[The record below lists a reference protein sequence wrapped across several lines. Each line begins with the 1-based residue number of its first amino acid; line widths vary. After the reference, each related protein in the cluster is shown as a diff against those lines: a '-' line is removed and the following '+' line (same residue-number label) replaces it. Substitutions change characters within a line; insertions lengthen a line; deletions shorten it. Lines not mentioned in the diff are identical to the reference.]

1 MHDALSRD
9 TAAEESQEI
18 SRKSSVSS
26 QKEAV
31 PAISSLLG
39 PQVANWPYSETSLI
53 HALELKVEQ
62 EKTKQQ
68 YYKLENVNRSID
80 LVKTA
85 LEAQVPGH
93 FIPLLFKYMVNED
106 AKHDVLGEIG
116 NWGPAGPTRNAAG
129 AMPVAEARTKAPV
142 GYRFPPETHILAPEE
157 GTPVRAVAR
166 SPTVKN
172 ERRKTRSPA
181 RSSTADD
188 RDRALSKLA
197 QDNEGER
204 KLRSAFL
211 APAPLHGSR
220 GHRRNI
226 SLPSLQL
233 YHRQTPLQQA
243 TGSPEKK
250 PLRTVLNFGS
260 WQSYNPHLQKTI
272 SSQQGVRKHRRAR
285 SASTFGVIDLNQA
298 PQSRPTDADTRSRR
312 STRPQSP
319 RSTPESGK
327 PPASNTYDLECEN
340 FNLPSEPGT
349 HETPMRKPNFAN
361 DLLNS

>member
-1 MHDALSRD
+1 MHGALSHD
-9 TAAEESQEI
+9 TAVKESQEI
-18 SRKSSVSS
+18 S
-26 QKEAV
+26 QKNSACDHAEAV

-106 AKHDVLGEIG
+106 AKHEVLSEIG
-116 NWGPAGPTRNAAG
+116 SWGQAEQTRNVAG
-129 AMPVAEARTKAPV
+129 AAPAAEARTQAPLS
-142 GYRFPPETHILAPEE
+142 YRFPPETHTLAVEE
-157 GTPVRAVAR
+157 ATPVRAMAR

-181 RSSTADD
+181 RSATADD
-188 RDRALSKLA
+188 RDRALSRLA
-197 QDNEGER
+197 QDSDR
-204 KLRSAFL
+204 DPKLRSAFL
-211 APAPLHGSR
+211 APAPLHGPR

-233 YHRQTPLQQA
+233 YQRQTPLQQA

-285 SASTFGVIDLNQA
+285 SASTFGVIDLNSA
-298 PQSRPTDADTRSRR
+298 PQQRPADTDTRSRR
-312 STRPQSP
+312 PTRPQSP

-327 PPASNTYDLECEN
+327 PPPSNTYELECEN

-349 HETPMRKPNFAN
+349 HGTPMRKPNFAN